1 MDQNPRQ
8 RNHQMIMT
16 NREALDLTDITDVGN
31 FDDTSVQL
39 STGAGDLTI
48 HGNGLQI
55 TQLDLEN
62 GNLSLIGKV
71 DSLVYSIPTR
81 GLFGRLFR

>member
-8 RNHQMIMT
+8 MNHQMIMT
-16 NREALDLTDITDVGN
+16 NREVLELTDITDVGN
-31 FDDTSVQL
+31 FDDTSVHL
-39 STGAGDLTI
+39 STGAGDLSI
-48 HGNGLQI
+48 HGHGLQI

-62 GNLSLIGKV
+62 GNLSLVGKV
-71 DSLVYSIPTR
+71 DSLIYSIPTR